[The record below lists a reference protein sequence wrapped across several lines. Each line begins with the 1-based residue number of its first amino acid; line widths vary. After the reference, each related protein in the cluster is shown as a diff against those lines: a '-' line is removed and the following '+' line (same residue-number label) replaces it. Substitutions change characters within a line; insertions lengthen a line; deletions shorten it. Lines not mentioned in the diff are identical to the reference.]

1 MHAQG
6 CERDAWHQ
14 RCGYEPHVP
23 CALHARRSIPLV
35 QEHDEGD
42 AAGVQGQCGREET
55 DDPPNVFTRDP
66 RFVPEKGC

>member
-42 AAGVQGQCGREET
+42 AAGV
-55 DDPPNVFTRDP
+55 
-66 RFVPEKGC
+66 